1 MAQTA
6 AKLVL
11 EPIFEA
17 DMDDS
22 AYGYRPKRSAIE
34 AVKVVHG
41 MLIQGYTQVVDADLS
56 KYFES
61 IPHDD
66 LMRSVALRI
75 VDRAV
80 LTLLKGWLQ
89 VPVQRDGPQGP
100 RSSGGKGNKLG
111 TPQGG
116 VISPLLANRY
126 MNRFLRYWR
135 QSPAAQALGAP
146 IVAYAD
152 DFVILSRGRRQAQ
165 AALALTRKAMSKLKL
180 GINETK
186 TCVRN
191 ARQERFDFLG
201 YSFGVHHM
209 KRHGKPYLGA
219 SASLGAVQRC
229 KGKVSAALGASP
241 APWKDVR
248 DGLNRMLRGW
258 ENYFQYGSTRKSYR
272 AINAHVRTTVEHFLQ
287 RRHQVPSR
295 GTRQFSHTRIFA
307 ELGVHEMGGRTGS
320 ALPTALQ

>member
-1 MAQTA
+1 MT
-6 AKLVL
+6 LSS
-11 EPIFEA
+11 
-17 DMDDS
+17 S
-22 AYGYRPKRSAIE
+22 AG
-34 AVKVVHG
+34 
-41 MLIQGYTQVVDADLS
+41 
-56 KYFES
+56 
-61 IPHDD
+61 
-66 LMRSVALRI
+66 
-75 VDRAV
+75 
-80 LTLLKGWLQ
+80 
-89 VPVQRDGPQGP
+89 
-100 RSSGGKGNKLG
+100 
-111 TPQGG
+111 
-116 VISPLLANRY
+116 
-126 MNRFLRYWR
+126 
-135 QSPAAQALGAP
+135 
-146 IVAYAD
+146 
-152 DFVILSRGRRQAQ
+152 GRRQAQ
-165 AALALTRKAMSKLKL
+165 DALALTRKAMSKLKL

-229 KGKVSAALGASP
+229 KGRVSAALGASP

-272 AINAHVRTTVEHFLQ
+272 AINAHVRTTVRNFLQ